1 MWLLCL
7 LLVLSATPSAATQ
20 DASDEEPAVQLTKVR
35 RIFVDLLTGG
45 DSALMIRDLLIS
57 SLQASKIFIITEEED
72 RADAVLKG
80 AADERIFTELFSS
93 SNGLNAHANLS
104 TPGSQSSNSRF
115 GSRGASMSVGENE
128 TRRSEERKHEAIA
141 TVRLVNND
149 GDVIWST
156 TQESLGG
163 RFKGAGADVADK
175 VAKRLAAD
183 YNSAR
188 NEAAPLPEK

>member
-7 LLVLSATPSAATQ
+7 LLVLSGAPQETPE
-20 DASDEEPAVQLTKVR
+20 EEPAAQLTKVR

-57 SLQASKIFIITEEED
+57 SLQASKIFIITEDED

-80 AADERIFTELFSS
+80 AADETIFTELFAS
-93 SNGLNAHANLS
+93 SNGINAHANVS
-104 TPGSQSSNSRF
+104 TPGSSSSNSRF
-115 GSRGASMSVGENE
+115 GSRGASMGVGENE
-128 TRRSEERKHEAIA
+128 TRRSEERKREAIA
-141 TVRLVNND
+141 TVRLVNTD

-188 NEAAPLPEK
+188 NETAPLPAK

>member
-7 LLVLSATPSAATQ
+7 LLVLSSTAQEKPE
-20 DASDEEPAVQLTKVR
+20 EEPAAQLTTVR
-35 RIFVDLLTGG
+35 RIFVDTLTGG

-72 RADAVLKG
+72 RADAILKG
-80 AADERIFTELFSS
+80 AADETIFTELFSS
-93 SNGLNAHANLS
+93 SSGINAHANIS

-115 GSRGASMSVGENE
+115 GGRGGSMSVGENE
-128 TRRSEERKHEAIA
+128 TRRSEDRKHEAIA

-188 NEAAPLPEK
+188 NETAPLPAK

>member
-7 LLVLSATPSAATQ
+7 LLVLSGTAQETPE
-20 DASDEEPAVQLTKVR
+20 EEPAAQLTKVR
-35 RIFVDLLTGG
+35 RIFVDTLTGG

-57 SLQASKIFIITEEED
+57 SLQVSKIFIITEEED
-72 RADAVLKG
+72 KADAVLKG

-93 SNGLNAHANLS
+93 SNGLNAHANVS
-104 TPGSQSSNSRF
+104 TPGSQSANSRF

-156 TQESLGG
+156 TQESVGG

-183 YNSAR
+183 YNSAK
-188 NEAAPLPEK
+188 NETAPLPTK